1 MANGRLKKRVSRGGK
16 KVTTKKITNDSSS
29 KKTVVK
35 SPRKTSLKSYSSS
48 YKEGVTKFDDKTYKS
63 ASSMGGTRKSSSSSK
78 FTATNKGNR
87 DSASGVNTKTSKVKN
102 PRKTQV
108 KSSTYGFSRSG
119 TYDKYGTP
127 TSGTNSYLEKEK
139 KYKSTAGGAV
149 KASGRASRYGESS
162 TPNKNIGTSKTYKYK
177 KTPSGSTKLRQ
188 SSSTFNEKGYTTN
201 VKKYKN
207 GNLAKSK
214 TRSKVYKKR

>member
-1 MANGRLKKRVSRGGK
+1 MANGKTKKTSTRGGK
-16 KVTTKKITNDSSS
+16 RVTTKKVTPSSYS
-29 KKTVVK
+29 KKTVVRA
-35 SPRKTSLKSYSSS
+35 PRKTSLKSSTSSS
-48 YKEGVTKFDDKTYKS
+48 KKGVDKISNKTYKS

-162 TPNKNIGTSKTYKYK
+162 APNKNIGTSKTYKYK
-177 KTPSGSTKLRQ
+177 KKPSGSTKLKQR
-188 SSSTFNEKGYTTN
+188 SSTFNEKGFTTKVN
-201 VKKYKN
+201 KYK
-207 GNLAKSK
+207 GGKMTSSK
-214 TRSKVYKKR
+214 TRTKTYKKR